1 MITEAYRRLNE
12 TMHAQKPTYGSGGYK
27 WAPAV
32 FGACGQYKTT
42 DVLDY
47 GCGKATLNLHLPFS
61 VACFDPG
68 VPKYSARPEPHDIVV
83 CCDVLEHVEDEYIDD
98 VLDDLTH
105 LTRIICLMNI
115 GLAEANKTL
124 PVEMHISR
132 CTQKIGGEKRSN
144 RDFTLATH
152 ISTVTMTVPTRR
164 YPTCC
169 CHHEGQRALSSIYW
183 V

>member
-47 GCGKATLNLHLPFS
+47 GCGQATLNLHLPFS
-61 VACFDPG
+61 VACFEPG

-124 PVEMHISR
+124 PDGRNAHISVHPENWWR
-132 CTQKIGGEKRSN
+132 EKIESRFHIS
-144 RDFTLATH
+144 DTH
-152 ISTVTMTVPTRR
+152 IHGADDGTYEAVSYVL
-164 YPTCC
+164 
-169 CHHEGQRALSSIYW
+169 LSS
-183 V
+183 